1 MDFLTLLIVY
11 CLIFVVGSLCILYRD
26 AKVLNTGPFGALR
39 NLLIEVNSRTAFHL
53 TSYGVLMFIYLLL
66 SVVKLRCY

>member
-26 AKVLNTGPFGALR
+26 AKVLNTGPVGALR
-39 NLLIEVNSRTAFHL
+39 NLLIEVNSRAAFH
-53 TSYGVLMFIYLLL
+53 
-66 SVVKLRCY
+66 